1 VLVST
6 EDRNTAGATSSQ
18 ALDGRAPHA
27 PVAAASSKVSIRGVH
42 RRFAGKRGADVHA
55 FGPVDLEIGNGE
67 FLCLIGPS
75 GCGKSTLLRAI
86 AGLVAPSEG
95 SIEIA
100 VDAAR
105 QPIAMVFQD
114 YGIYPWKTVE
124 ANVRFG
130 LQLAG
135 VSRQEIGR
143 RVHKWLELLRIE
155 DFAKAY
161 PHTLSGGMRQRVAIA
176 RALAVEPQILLMDE
190 PFAALDAQ
198 LREILQDELLAL
210 WQADRRTV
218 VFVTHSLE
226 EAIILGDRVAV
237 MSSRPGQIVE
247 VVDVPFERPR
257 TGALRNRP
265 EFGQLRGQLWQ
276 LLQSEIEPTRT
287 SGQGE

>member
-1 VLVST
+1 LMRTLV
-6 EDRNTAGATSSQ
+6 
-18 ALDGRAPHA
+18 
-27 PVAAASSKVSIRGVH
+27 
-42 RRFAGKRGADVHA
+42 
-55 FGPVDLEIGNGE
+55 
-67 FLCLIGPS
+67 
-75 GCGKSTLLRAI
+75 
-86 AGLVAPSEG
+86 
-95 SIEIA
+95 
-100 VDAAR
+100 
-105 QPIAMVFQD
+105 
-114 YGIYPWKTVE
+114 
-124 ANVRFG
+124 
-130 LQLAG
+130 
-135 VSRQEIGR
+135 
-143 RVHKWLELLRIE
+143 
-155 DFAKAY
+155 
-161 PHTLSGGMRQRVAIA
+161 
-176 RALAVEPQILLMDE
+176 VEPQILLMDE